1 MGGRIL
7 PPNAVPA
14 PPPRRDRRRSTPVR
28 TVRAGT
34 APRAANSGGVNSVNL
49 IGRLVE
55 DPVPRSGPGGE
66 PQCSMR
72 LAVPRI
78 GDAGLRE
85 PGLVYV
91 EVVATGLRAHD
102 VAREAR
108 AGVRV
113 GVSGRLEL
121 DEWTEPGGERRT
133 RYEVMADQLELLD
146 GWVPPAEPAPPGPA
160 PPG

>member
-1 MGGRIL
+1 M
-7 PPNAVPA
+7 
-14 PPPRRDRRRSTPVR
+14 
-28 TVRAGT
+28 
-34 APRAANSGGVNSVNL
+34 NL

-55 DPVPRSGPGGE
+55 DPVLRAGHAGE
-66 PQCSMR
+66 EQCTMR
-72 LAVPRI
+72 VAVPRI
-78 GDAGLRE
+78 GVAGLRE

-102 VAREAR
+102 IAREAR

-121 DEWTEPGGERRT
+121 DEWTEPGGEHVT

-146 GWVPPAEPAPPGPA
+146 DAPAPPA
-160 PPG
+160 DAA

>member
-1 MGGRIL
+1 M
-7 PPNAVPA
+7 
-14 PPPRRDRRRSTPVR
+14 
-28 TVRAGT
+28 
-34 APRAANSGGVNSVNL
+34 NL

-55 DPVPRSGPGGE
+55 DPELRTGQGGE
-66 PQCSMR
+66 QQCSMR
-72 LAVPRI
+72 VAVPRV
-78 GDAGLRE
+78 GGAGLRE

-102 VAREAR
+102 IVRDAR
-108 AGVRV
+108 AGSRI

-146 GWVPPAEPAPPGPA
+146 GWAPPPPVPA
-160 PPG
+160 A